1 MRFVMLA
8 AREFQEDFAMRLR
21 VRISLLAIF
30 ALLSAAASFGATLT
44 VPAGTTLTVR
54 MADPLDSD
62 KNHAGETFRARVEM
76 PVTVD
81 GKTVVPQG
89 AEAIG
94 RVVYVAQSGRFRGRP
109 VIMMELTA
117 LNFDGRSIAIL
128 TGAHQEQGDSQGKQT
143 ATTAGAGGAIGTV
156 VGAIAGG
163 APGFLIGAGIGAAS
177 GAVVQAVRGPQPV
190 RIPAES
196 LMLFTL
202 QSPVSVETGL

>member
-1 MRFVMLA
+1 MKPGVLA
-8 AREFQEDFAMRLR
+8 AKVSMIL
-21 VRISLLAIF
+21 VLF
-30 ALLSAAASFGATLT
+30 ALAASQSYSASLT
-44 VPAGTTLTVR
+44 VPAGTMLTVR
-54 MADPLDSD
+54 MADSLDSD
-62 KNHAGETFRARVEM
+62 KNHAGETFRATVDTA
-76 PVTVD
+76 VIVD

-94 RVVYVAQSGRFRGRP
+94 RLTYIAQSGRFRGRP

-117 LNFDGRSIAIL
+117 LNFSGKSVAIL
-128 TGAHQEQGDSQGKQT
+128 TGVHQEQGDSQGKQT

-156 VGAIAGG
+156 IGAIAGG

-177 GAVVQAVRGPQPV
+177 GAVVQAVRGPEPV

-202 QSPVSVETGL
+202 QSPVAVEASY